1 MGRLSLSGLLAI
13 VLLITGITFGQTTN
27 GDLTGTILDATGA
40 LIANPSV
47 VVTNVETG
55 VATTSKGTSSGEIR
69 ISNLPPGSYNLTA
82 SAPGFASYTIKNL
95 RIDLNKTSTVT
106 FTLSASSAT
115 TSVDVSAEA
124 AVTLDTTSANLTQ
137 TFETRE
143 LSVLPTASFGTF
155 GVLNV
160 SLLSANVASTGGIGV
175 GVGPSVGGQRP
186 RNNNFMIEGIDNN
199 SKSVTGPLLYIPND
213 AVGEFSL
220 ITNQFSPEFGHSS
233 GGQFNTNVIS
243 GTNKFHGVAY
253 EYFQNRNLNAENA
266 PAGQKVPNPPF
277 DDNRYGG
284 EIGGPIL
291 KDKLF
296 FFASFEREVNIQQ
309 TQGTICV
316 PTAPGLAMLN
326 AQAAALNLNA
336 TNLAQYSKYTPTAA
350 AQATNASA
358 ACQNQTAGPQTLAIF
373 NDTNQS
379 AAPYDGTN

>member
-1 MGRLSLSGLLAI
+1 L
-13 VLLITGITFGQTTN
+13 VVGISFGQTTS
-27 GDLTGTILDATGA
+27 GDLTGTVVDSTGA

-55 VATTSKGTSSGEIR
+55 VSTTTAGTSGGEIR
-69 ISNLPPGSYNLTA
+69 VSNLPPGNYNVTA
-82 SAPGFASYTIKNL
+82 TAPGFASYTVKNL
-95 RIDLNKTSTVT
+95 RIDLNKSSNVT
-106 FTLSASSAT
+106 LTLSASGAT

-137 TFETRE
+137 TFETKE
-143 LSVLPTASFGTF
+143 SSVLPTASFGTF

-160 SLLSANVASTGGIGV
+160 SLLSPNVSSTGGIGI

-186 RNNNFMIEGIDNN
+186 RNNNFTIEGIDNN
-199 SKSVTGPLLYIPND
+199 DKAVTGPLLYIPND

-266 PAGQKVPNPPF
+266 PAGQKVANPPY

-284 EIGGPIL
+284 QLGGPIF

-296 FFASFEREVNIQQ
+296 FFGSFEREVNVQQ
-309 TQGTICV
+309 VQTTICV
-316 PTAPGLAMLN
+316 PTAPGIALLN
-326 AQAAALNLNA
+326 ANAAALNLNGN
-336 TNLAQYSKYTPTAA
+336 NLTQYTKYTPTAS
-350 AQATNASA
+350 AQALDGSQ
-358 ACQNQTAGPQTLAIF
+358 ACQNQASGNTVHLAKLVAF
-373 NDTNQS
+373 CMQ
-379 AAPYDGTN
+379 